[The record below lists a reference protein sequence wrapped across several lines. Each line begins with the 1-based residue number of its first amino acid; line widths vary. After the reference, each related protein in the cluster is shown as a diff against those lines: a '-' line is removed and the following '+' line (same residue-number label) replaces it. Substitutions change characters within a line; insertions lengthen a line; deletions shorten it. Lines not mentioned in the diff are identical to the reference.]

1 MIEAVRKVTHIA
13 PPDNNGQI
21 LGYEVV
27 SDGVI
32 LIVPT
37 YKEIGLCAGVTNAHY
52 TTTTEVYPD
61 SAKTNEDECNKA
73 QCKCI
78 VAGLEFIAKAEGF

>member
-1 MIEAVRKVTHIA
+1 M
-13 PPDNNGQI
+13 
-21 LGYEVV
+21 

-61 SAKTNEDECNKA
+61 SVKTNEDECNKA
-73 QCKCI
+73 
-78 VAGLEFIAKAEGF
+78 